1 MKSFYLQS
9 IRKLLLYSGILGLI
23 ILQLVIIIP
32 AQYITPTLP
41 FQFVFFVALTTL
53 ICNILLKAHHERFSK
68 FLNTYLMITTVKLL
82 FFLAVIVVYLFLHR
96 SDAAPFAISF
106 FILYLCF
113 TAFEVSILVLYSKKQ
128 SNK

>member
-1 MKSFYLQS
+1 MKSFYLKSVQ
-9 IRKLLLYSGILGLI
+9 KLLIYSGILGLI
-23 ILQLVIIIP
+23 IRGLAFIIP

-41 FQFVFFVALTTL
+41 FQFVFFVALTIL
-53 ICNILLKAHHERFSK
+53 ICNILLKAHHERFGK
-68 FLNTYLMITTVKLL
+68 FLNTYLLITTVKLL

-113 TAFEVSILVLYSKKQ
+113 TAFEVTILVLYSKKQ
-128 SNK
+128 INK